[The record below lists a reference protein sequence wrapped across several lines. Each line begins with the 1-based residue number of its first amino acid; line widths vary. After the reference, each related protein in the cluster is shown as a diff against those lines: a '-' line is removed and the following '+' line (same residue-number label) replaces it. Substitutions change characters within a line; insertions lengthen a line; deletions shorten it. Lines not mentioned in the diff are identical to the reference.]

1 MDFFL
6 YWRAQQVELLPKV
19 NSMPSHLFVLF
30 CLFCLCVC
38 FFSSSLKS
46 PDLPVL
52 FPAFLGS
59 IAQEAAFLARLRE
72 LHQEQRAQLEG
83 HSVPTL
89 LQDGWVSINMP
100 GAERNLEGD
109 GSYES
114 WMLLA
119 KSDC

>member
-19 NSMPSHLFVLF
+19 NSMPSHLFV
-30 CLFCLCVC
+30 LFCLCVC

-89 LQDGWVSINMP
+89 LQDGWVPIKH
-100 GAERNLEGD
+100 AWRRKNLEGD
-109 GSYES
+109 ESYES
-114 WMLLA
+114 WMLFA